1 MRLEFQIS
9 NLLFLQNSKIR
20 KIILQSLKETL
31 NSFKKWHL
39 NLWWISNK
47 TILEVGNFTKAT
59 NFKSFFH
66 LSYKNIQL
74 LFYDSAF

>member
-31 NSFKKWHL
+31 NSFKSDIWTFDGFQIKPFWKL
-39 NLWWISNK
+39 E
-47 TILEVGNFTKAT
+47 ILQKLLILKVFFT
-59 NFKSFFH
+59 
-66 LSYKNIQL
+66 
-74 LFYDSAF
+74 